1 MDSYLESEPGTRPIT
16 LATDL
21 TPMDAN
27 SLKAFVTAAECRSFS
42 LAADQLRLTQPA
54 ISKRIANLEQQLQC
68 RLFDRIGRT
77 IGLTEA
83 GQTLLPKA
91 RNILLEIEDTRRL
104 LTNRNGKTEGTL
116 SLATSHH
123 ISLHRLP
130 PILRS
135 YSNQYPEVI
144 LDLKFEQSEVAYE
157 GVLNGSLELAVITLS
172 PQPHPQIC
180 ATPIW
185 IDTLSYCC
193 AVDHS
198 LAQRQALQLRDLTA
212 HQAILPTPSTFTR
225 QLVERRF
232 NQQQQTL
239 SVGMSTNNLDTIRM
253 MVSIGLGW
261 SLLPQTMLDAR
272 VTQLPVD
279 TQQIQRPLGLIYHR
293 DRTLSNAAQA
303 FIGLLKQHADPAS
316 QHSTKPS

>member
-1 MDSYLESEPGTRPIT
+1 
-16 LATDL
+16 
-21 TPMDAN
+21 MDAN
-27 SLKAFVTAAECRSFS
+27 SLKAFVTAAKLLSFS

-77 IGLTEA
+77 ISLTEA

-104 LTNRNGKTEGTL
+104 LTNRKGKTEGPLT
-116 SLATSHH
+116 LATSHH

-130 PILRS
+130 PVLGA
-135 YSNQYPEVI
+135 YNKQYPDVV

-180 ATPIW
+180 AAPIW
-185 IDTLSYCC
+185 IDTLSYCS
-193 AVDHS
+193 AIDHP
-198 LAQRQALQLRDLTA
+198 LAQQPSLQLLDLTQ

-225 QLVERRF
+225 QLVEKRF
-232 NQQQQTL
+232 EQQHQAL
-239 SVGMSTNNLDTIRM
+239 NVCMSTNNLDTIRM

-261 SLLPQTMLDAR
+261 SLLPQTMLDSRLASLQ
-272 VTQLPVD
+272 VE

-303 FIGLLKQHADPAS
+303 FIDLLKQQADHDLQETVTP
-316 QHSTKPS
+316 